1 MEASEGSAMSYQ
13 SSLDRLIGQTGI
25 VEDTVP
31 PERRGIGV
39 VKVAGQLWSC
49 ETDWAEALEAGTTV
63 LVMSRTNLILAVLP
77 ERI

>member
-1 MEASEGSAMSYQ
+1 MSYQ
-13 SSLDRLIGQTGI
+13 SSLDRLNGQNGI
-25 VEDTVP
+25 IVDTVP

-49 ETDWAEALEAGTTV
+49 ETDWLEELAPGTAV
-63 LVMSRTNLILAVLP
+63 LVMGRTNLILAVLP